1 MQSEKV
7 LLIVNEPN
15 QNVYLSGRNVA
26 TLAINTAHA
35 VQVRGSGGR
44 AVQAAGQG
52 RGDTCVQPALRV
64 SSARI
69 AVSPAV
75 LRRGL
80 LSARVSRPLCT
91 SDAAALPARP
101 PRCTMC

>member
-35 VQVRGSGGR
+35 VQVRGSGGGPSKLLAKAAATR
-44 AVQAAGQG
+44 ASSQRCGSPRPGLQS
-52 RGDTCVQPALRV
+52 RQP
-64 SSARI
+64 SSA
-69 AVSPAV
+69 AAC
-75 LRRGL
+75 
-80 LSARVSRPLCT
+80 SAR
-91 SDAAALPARP
+91 A
-101 PRCTMC
+101 